1 MGRDKLK
8 QYEGF
13 QNLDNTK
20 SADERAIEGMVN
32 EMNLPND
39 KSSQFLSEYLRPLL
53 YGDLW
58 YKYRSNGR
66 YDHKP
71 GLKEI
76 LPTHYHN
83 TKKNKEGKPQAVWTF
98 RIPGDDKRAFDHDI
112 LSNIHYAIKLK
123 RLGFSNEEI
132 EEASRKY
139 DKYSRGASG
148 EEDIPA
154 VRIGIRLAEK
164 KGNIT
169 KEDVYQEIKEHADEL
184 NHYLVEDLNPN
195 VRSEVPRS
203 GESLEDFAK
212 RNNTSVA
219 AIIGVNQDKQAVKGE
234 DNVKYFNKGQSLH
247 PEEKIYLGTSEEQ
260 RKAEEDYYKTHPM
273 DFYKDKVRD
282 KIPTQQTKID
292 VNKVQPWQEENV
304 PEAKK
309 PDDSEGIFVK
319 NKANQDRKPDLSGRH
334 NELTIDVKAFP
345 SKDQVKKSDLSAEDA
360 AKSQQYLAM
369 LEKENNPIEDFLYKD
384 AADVTENEVLQA
396 QKAANFTIQD
406 PVMRRRMDEKIK
418 AWYDHAYGTEPVKYD
433 ASGRMMQ
440 PELKVALPES
450 EKGLVSKDGK
460 PVSVAFREVADKAAA
475 IEKISPSGIKSLQ
488 RGMNLKENVLKE
500 DGVLGPKTVSQV
512 KSALIANGADDVRKR
527 IGIGGFETMV
537 EANRKNKI
545 APEALKTAVAE
556 IDADKGGSYL
566 QQGLNNI
573 GKNAEGFESLK
584 EDNDVG
590 EKTTFAFNSLKDDY
604 EDDLKNHFRSL
615 LA

>member
-13 QNLDNTK
+13 QNLDVWK
-20 SADERAIEGMVN
+20 SADEQAIEGMVN
-32 EMNLPND
+32 EMNLPLDESLINARKQMKLGELYND
-39 KSSQFLSEYLRPLL
+39 LKGKF
-53 YGDLW
+53 GNN
-58 YKYRSNGR
+58 KR

-71 GLKEI
+71 VLKEI
-76 LPTHYHN
+76 ASSYYH
-83 TKKNKEGKPQAVWTF
+83 KEMKDKDGKPQVIYGF
-98 RIPGDDKRAFDHDI
+98 KIPGDNETVYDYDV
-112 LSNIHYAIKLK
+112 LSNIHYGIKLK
-123 RLGFSNEEI
+123 RLGIPDGVTELG
-132 EEASRKY
+132 SRYY
-139 DKYSRGASG
+139 DLRTNGTLGSD
-148 EEDIPA
+148 DIPA
-154 VRIGIRLAEK
+154 VRIGMELAKEKKNGEPVTMEDIFRKLKEHPEINKYPAEK
-164 KGNIT
+164 LQI
-169 KEDVYQEIKEHADEL
+169 
-184 NHYLVEDLNPN
+184 
-195 VRSEVPRS
+195 RSELPRP

-212 RNNTSVA
+212 RHNVSEDVLKKMNSSSLFVRKEDATSYSDQA
-219 AIIGVNQDKQAVKGE
+219 SLNPGKKIFIGNEAD
-234 DNVKYFNKGQSLH
+234 
-247 PEEKIYLGTSEEQ
+247 
-260 RKAEEDYYKTHPM
+260 RKAAEVLLNQKT
-273 DFYKDKVRD
+273 KDED

-334 NELTIDVKAFP
+334 NELTIDVFKAFP

-396 QKAANFTIQD
+396 QKAANFTVQD

>member
-1 MGRDKLK
+1 MKKNSKYTRSVDEEAVKRITDKMNQPLDFV
-8 QYEGF
+8 EGF
-13 QNLDNTK
+13 VKSLNVMHENPLTK
-20 SADERAIEGMVN
+20 VPKDILTLPILYNKFKTEG
-32 EMNLPND
+32 EYDYKPELQKILPSYYHKELKD
-39 KSSQFLSEYLRPLL
+39 KDGKSRVIY
-53 YGDLW
+53 
-58 YKYRSNGR
+58 
-66 YDHKP
+66 
-71 GLKEI
+71 GLK
-76 LPTHYHN
+76 
-83 TKKNKEGKPQAVWTF
+83 
-98 RIPGDDKRAFDHDI
+98 IPGDDETVYDYDD
-112 LSNIHYAIKLK
+112 LSNFLYGCNMKRMGESDWKTEWGSRIHDLLTNGT
-123 RLGFSNEEI
+123 LGS
-132 EEASRKY
+132 
-139 DKYSRGASG
+139 D
-148 EEDIPA
+148 DIPA
-154 VRIGIRLAEK
+154 VKAGMEFAEEKKNGEPVTMEDVFRKLKEHPEINKYPAEK
-164 KGNIT
+164 LQI
-169 KEDVYQEIKEHADEL
+169 
-184 NHYLVEDLNPN
+184 
-195 VRSEVPRS
+195 RSELPRP

-212 RNNTSVA
+212 RHNVSEDVLKKMNSSSLFVRKEDATSYSDQA
-219 AIIGVNQDKQAVKGE
+219 SLNPGKKIFIGNEAD
-234 DNVKYFNKGQSLH
+234 
-247 PEEKIYLGTSEEQ
+247 
-260 RKAEEDYYKTHPM
+260 RKAAEVLLNQKT
-273 DFYKDKVRD
+273 KDGD

-334 NELTIDVKAFP
+334 NELTIDVFKAFP

-406 PVMRRRMDEKIK
+406 PVMRRQMDEKIK